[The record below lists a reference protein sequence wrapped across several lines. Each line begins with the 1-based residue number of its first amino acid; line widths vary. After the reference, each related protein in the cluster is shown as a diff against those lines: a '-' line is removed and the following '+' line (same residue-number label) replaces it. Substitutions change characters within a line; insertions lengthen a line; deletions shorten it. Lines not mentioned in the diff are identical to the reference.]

1 MANILIIEDNVMN
14 MEMAGELLEN
24 AGHLAIK
31 IENATDGIKLA
42 KIKNPDLILMDLNLP
57 GMDGLT
63 ATKILKEDPLTKNIP
78 VIAFTAKVMQN
89 DKEKAFDAGCCGFIS
104 KPIEVSVFI
113 NNIES
118 FLNPDSCHAE
128 LAAKQDEPVSRSFM
142 PLPGVSASIQ
152 RMESIPNINQTQP
165 LGCSQVTALQGGE
178 APLSASARNPQV
190 QGDNCGVQGEIQ
202 DSNKKEKTY
211 KCHKVLIIDDN
222 PMNTEILK
230 ETLEQIG
237 QTSVVTHSGKQA
249 LDLVEQE
256 KFDLILL
263 DVMMPK
269 MSGFDVIKQ
278 LKSKTSTK
286 DIPVIFVSAL
296 DQTSNIVKGFDL
308 GSYEYITKPFKIEE
322 VKARILSILKIKDL
336 QDELKAEKEVLDLV
350 FKFSADGIVILNSSF
365 EIISCNEL
373 FSRWLDLPKEE
384 IINRDFCCISGHDED
399 FYPIKQCLQSGEKYM
414 DFCLDI
420 NTGNNKK
427 EKRFLEINCS
437 EINPSS
443 NEVEGYVLILRDVTA
458 HKEIEQQKE
467 TFVATLT
474 HDLKTPV
481 RAQMRALEMLVNEK
495 FGKVNDSQK
504 DIIEETLN
512 SNKYMFGM
520 VDNLLATYRYE
531 NKSVNIQKH
540 YFNVNDLIKNCYDQL
555 KYLANDKKQ
564 TINFDFEKET
574 LDLYA
579 DSLEIKRVIIN
590 LLSNAVNYTGE
601 YGQIIISSRLN
612 NDTVIISFIDNG
624 KGLSQEEISTLFNKY
639 QSFAKKFRQVGTG
652 LGLYL
657 SKQIIESHNG
667 TISVISEE
675 GSGSVFTIK
684 LPIN

>member
-1 MANILIIEDNVMN
+1 MANILIIEDNIMN

-24 AGHLAIK
+24 AGHSAIK
-31 IENATDGIKLA
+31 TENAADGIKLA
-42 KIKNPDLILMDLNLP
+42 KIKKPDLILMDLNLP

-63 ATKILKEDPLTKNIP
+63 ATKILKEDTLTKNIP
-78 VIAFTAKVMQN
+78 VIAFTARVMQS
-89 DKEKAFDAGCCGFIS
+89 DKENAFDAGCCGFIS

-118 FLNPDSCHAE
+118 FLNHDGCHTE
-128 LAAKQDEPVSRSFM
+128 TS
-142 PLPGVSASIQ
+142 SASVKQ
-152 RMESIPNINQTQP
+152 SLKSSIEKSQTINP
-165 LGCSQVTALQGGE
+165 LGCSQVTALQDDE
-178 APLSASARNPQV
+178 ASPLPSVSAHNPQV
-190 QGDNCGVQGEIQ
+190 QSDK
-202 DSNKKEKTY
+202 KKETNY

-336 QDELKAEKEVLDLV
+336 QDELKAEKEILDLV

-373 FSRWLDLPKEE
+373 FSKWLDLPKEK
-384 IINRDFCCISGHDED
+384 IINNDFCCIAGHDKD
-399 FYPIKQCLQSGEKYM
+399 FYPIKQCLKNGDKYM
-414 DFCLDI
+414 DFCLEI

-427 EKRFLEINCS
+427 EIRFLEISCS
-437 EINPSS
+437 EINPSL
-443 NEVEGYVLILRDVTA
+443 NKIEGYVLILRDVTA

-574 LDLYA
+574 LDLFA

-601 YGQIIISSRLN
+601 YGQIIISSRLK
-612 NDTVIISFIDNG
+612 NDMVIISFIDNG
-624 KGLSQEEISTLFNKY
+624 KGISQEEISTLFNKY

>member
-1 MANILIIEDNVMN
+1 MANILIIEDNLMN

-24 AGHLAIK
+24 AGHSAIK
-31 IENATDGIKLA
+31 IENAAEGIKLA
-42 KIKNPDLILMDLNLP
+42 KIKRPDLILMDLNLP

-63 ATKILKEDPLTKNIP
+63 ATKILKEDTLTKNIP

-104 KPIEVSVFI
+104 KPIDVSVFI

-118 FLNPDSCHAE
+118 FLNDAE
-128 LAAKQDEPVSRSFM
+128 LADCELRLKRQRSRPVM
-142 PLPGVSASIQ
+142 PLFAGNQEVSASVKQ
-152 RMESIPNINQTQP
+152 GLKSSIEKSQT
-165 LGCSQVTALQGGE
+165 LK
-178 APLSASARNPQV
+178 QV
-190 QGDNCGVQGEIQ
+190 QGDSLVQSDSCMVQ
-202 DSNKKEKTY
+202 DDNKKEKTY

-336 QDELKAEKEVLDLV
+336 QDELKAEKEVLELV
-350 FKFSADGIVILNSSF
+350 FRFSADGIVILNSSF

-373 FSRWLDLPKEE
+373 FSKWLGLPKEE
-384 IINRDFCCISGHDED
+384 IINRDSCSILGHEKNLCPVREFLENGD
-399 FYPIKQCLQSGEKYM
+399 KYM
-414 DFCLDI
+414 DFCLEI
-420 NTGNNKK
+420 NTGKNK
-427 EKRFLEINCS
+427 EIRFLEISCS
-437 EINPSS
+437 EINPSL

-520 VDNLLATYRYE
+520 VDNLLATYKYE

-601 YGQIIISSRLN
+601 YGQIIISSRLK
-612 NDTVIISFIDNG
+612 NDTIIISFIDNG

>member
-24 AGHLAIK
+24 AGHSAIK
-31 IENATDGIKLA
+31 IENAADGIKLA
-42 KIKNPDLILMDLNLP
+42 KIKRPDLILMDLNLP

-78 VIAFTAKVMQN
+78 VIAFTARVMQS
-89 DKEKAFDAGCCGFIS
+89 DKEKAFDAGCHGFIS
-104 KPIEVSVFI
+104 KPIDVSVFI
-113 NNIES
+113 NNIET
-118 FLNPDSCHAE
+118 FLNPVNYSKNE
-128 LAAKQDEPVSRSFM
+128 KLTNLNSVS
-142 PLPGVSASIQ
+142 LPITNTSTSTVK
-152 RMESIPNINQTQP
+152 T
-165 LGCSQVTALQGGE
+165 T
-178 APLSASARNPQV
+178 
-190 QGDNCGVQGEIQ
+190 
-202 DSNKKEKTY
+202 KKEVFETKY
-211 KCHKVLIIDDN
+211 KWHKVLIIDDN

-237 QTSVVTHSGKQA
+237 QSSVVTHSGKQA
-249 LDLVEQE
+249 LDLVEKE

-263 DVMMPK
+263 DVMMPE
-269 MSGFDVIKQ
+269 MSGFDVIKH
-278 LKSKTSTK
+278 LKTKTSTK

-296 DQTSNIVKGFDL
+296 DQTSDIVKGFDL

-350 FKFSADGIVILNSSF
+350 FQFSADGIVILNSSF

-373 FSRWLDLPKEE
+373 FSKWLDLPKEE
-384 IINRDFCCISGHDED
+384 VINRDFCCIAGHDND
-399 FYPIKQCLQSGEKYM
+399 FYPIKQCLKSSDKYM
-414 DFCLDI
+414 DFCLEI
-420 NTGNNKK
+420 NTGKNK
-427 EKRFLEINCS
+427 EIRFLEINCS
-437 EINPSS
+437 EINPSL

-495 FGKVNDSQK
+495 FGKVNGSQK

-531 NKSVNIQKH
+531 NKSVTIQKH
-540 YFNVNDLIKNCYDQL
+540 YFNVNDLIKNCHDQI
-555 KYLANDKKQ
+555 KYLAGDKKQ
-564 TINFDFEKET
+564 TINFDFEEDT
-574 LDLYA
+574 LDLFA

-590 LLSNAVNYTGE
+590 LLSNAINYTGE
-601 YGQIIISSRLN
+601 YGQIIISSRLKD
-612 NDTVIISFIDNG
+612 DTVIISFIDNG
-624 KGLSQEEISTLFNKY
+624 KGISQEEISTLFNKY
-639 QSFAKKFRQVGTG
+639 QSYAKKFRQVGTG